1 MPYEW
6 LQENST
12 ASLVT
17 CQVLYNGYMTFDSSV
32 PREPDQGEELFVS
45 FGNTLEFEHGQP
57 VDAVPDITSLLAW
70 LRDRRLVSGRGLAT
84 EAARL
89 RRDPEETARRLERFR
104 HLRQVLHAIAEEVTQ
119 NGHPTSDQLRDLNH
133 ILRHGLHYHQIER
146 DPDGTRY
153 TFAQVGDRLDQ
164 ARATIASSLAQFLA
178 DDAPSRLRVCANP
191 GCRYLFVDRSPT
203 GRRRWC
209 DMRTCGNQ
217 AKVARHRARARDLQ
231 QEAAIQAAE
240 GFPAHLGAG

>member
-1 MPYEW
+1 MPNER
-6 LQENST
+6 LHEKCTRNE
-12 ASLVT
+12 VT
-17 CQVLYNGYMTFDSSV
+17 CQGLYNGYMFLES
-32 PREPDQGEELFVS
+32 PILPEPDQAEELFIS
-45 FGNTLEFEHGQP
+45 FGNTLEYERGEA
-57 VDAVPDITSLLAW
+57 VDAVPDITTLLAW
-70 LRDRRLVSGRGLAT
+70 LRERRLISGRGLAT

-89 RRDPEETARRLERFR
+89 RREPEEEARRVERFH
-104 HLRQVLHAIAEEVTQ
+104 HLRQVLHAIAAEVTEH
-119 NGHPTSDQLRDLNH
+119 GHPTSDQLRDLNH

-178 DDAPSRLRVCANP
+178 DDAPSRLRVCANA
-191 GCRYLFVDRSPT
+191 GCRYLFIDRSPT

-217 AKVARHRARARDLQ
+217 AKVARHRARARDHAH
-231 QEAAIQAAE
+231 EAPTNAS
-240 GFPAHLGAG
+240 